1 MSHTISLALDG
12 LSCGHCVKR
21 VKEALEQRDDVDQA
35 DVTQQEAQVSG
46 HADAAALIATV
57 EQAGYHA
64 TLKTADASQSLN
76 R

>member
-46 HADAAALIATV
+46 HADAAALIAPWSS
-57 EQAGYHA
+57 G
-64 TLKTADASQSLN
+64 LSRDAEN
-76 R
+76 RGRFPKV

>member
-1 MSHTISLALDG
+1 MSDRQTLALEG

-21 VKEALEQRDDVDQA
+21 VKAALEQRSDVELA
-35 DVTQQEAQVSG
+35 EVTQQEARVTGTAS
-46 HADAAALIATV
+46 ASDLIATV

-64 TLKTADASQSLN
+64 TLQPEATFQSLI